1 MKTNNTRRN
10 PSNNH
15 ATDSQDS
22 KIKNKNRFVSIHQQT
37 QRQLETSHSNYT
49 KKKKKTR
56 FSIVASD

>member
-37 QRQLETSHSNYT
+37 QRQLET
-49 KKKKKTR
+49 
-56 FSIVASD
+56 